1 MRDYVSAKE
10 VLMISFLKKG
20 QMKWSA
26 ATTAKNFCWHLVCMI
41 IWSVYSDSEFER
53 HFVQLEVCSEFPPA
67 PDRDEVAL
75 SDDAVAPSQRR
86 EPKYCK
92 WSKQKLM
99 SITSR
104 TGLTQDDT
112 GWIFCEINRFLV
124 YFNYPSKHTAADSK
138 KTRWWKF

>member
-1 MRDYVSAKE
+1 
-10 VLMISFLKKG
+10 
-20 QMKWSA
+20 
-26 ATTAKNFCWHLVCMI
+26 MI
-41 IWSVYSDSEFER
+41 IGSVYNDSEFER

-75 SDDAVAPSQRR
+75 SGDAVAPSQRR

-112 GWIFCEINRFLV
+112 G
-124 YFNYPSKHTAADSK
+124 
-138 KTRWWKF
+138 

>member
-1 MRDYVSAKE
+1 
-10 VLMISFLKKG
+10 
-20 QMKWSA
+20 MKWSA
-26 ATTAKNFCWHLVCMI
+26 ATGAKNVCWHLVCMI
-41 IWSVYSDSEFER
+41 IWSVYNGSEFER

-75 SDDAVAPSQRR
+75 SDDAVAASQHR

-112 GWIFCEINRFLV
+112 GWIFSEFNCFLV
-124 YFNYPSKHTAADSK
+124 YFNYANKLK
-138 KTRWWKF
+138 KDALKF